1 MKRSGRALSDS
12 PFVHSLSLPLLI
24 DVARC
29 MYRGRKVI
37 FGVSKC
43 MCIEKV
49 ACGDVTLIKIG
60 REGAGCCCSCCH
72 SK

>member
-43 MCIEKV
+43 MCIENV
-49 ACGDVTLIKIG
+49 ACGG
-60 REGAGCCCSCCH
+60 RNINKSRTGGGGVLL
-72 SK
+72 